1 MSLMKG
7 HLNGQQN
14 GQETLHGDF
23 SQIPVLLQQASQKQC
38 SHEKSAPNHHC
49 DPVLPLCG
57 TDFMWCTVRHKKL
70 HIFLR
75 ECLSALFCS
84 SHADSFLHMA

>member
-1 MSLMKG
+1 MFPVDIFSIFKPWQHFWSSEG

-49 DPVLPLCG
+49 DPVLPLL
-57 TDFMWCTVRHKKL
+57 WH
-70 HIFLR
+70 
-75 ECLSALFCS
+75 
-84 SHADSFLHMA
+84 